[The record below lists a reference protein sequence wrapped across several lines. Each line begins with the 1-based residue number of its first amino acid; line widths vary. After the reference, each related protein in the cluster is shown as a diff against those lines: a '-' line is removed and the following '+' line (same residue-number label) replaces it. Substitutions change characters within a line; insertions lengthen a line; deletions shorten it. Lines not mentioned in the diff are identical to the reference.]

1 MVIDNNITT
10 SGKMDAIEMIKI
22 KRGDKIIER
31 RKIDWEKNQ
40 AHFKMR
46 GFSLA
51 EEDKPKKQ
59 KVSKPKLVKV

>member
-40 AHFKMR
+40 AHFKAR
-46 GFSLA
+46 GFSLM
-51 EEDKPKKQ
+51 EDKPKKQ
-59 KVSKPKLVKV
+59 KVVKPKLVKV